1 MTTEK
6 SPCPDVRRIPIVI
19 SLDQNYYWYVKT
31 MLNSLFEKRNEHV
44 FYEIIALV
52 RGLNAGAKED
62 IAKYIASK
70 DNASIRFMEV
80 PSVYFEKYDFPI
92 YPLSEAAYYR
102 LFIPSLLPE
111 YEKIIYL
118 DIDIIVTG
126 DIAELYD
133 QELGDCYL
141 AAIPDIR
148 FNADANLRD
157 YAEIILG
164 LPKTQPYF
172 NSGIL
177 VMNLRQCREDRME
190 EKFLNLLG
198 TLKSIQYHDQCILN
212 AGCFEKTLLLDY
224 GWNFQLFDLDYL
236 IDPAAFRGD
245 VKIVHYLAE
254 KPWRHPK
261 HPNAQLWWKYHV
273 PAQGSAPVT
282 YSLTDAFT
290 RLTVNTDK

>member
-1 MTTEK
+1 MIHEN
-6 SPCPDVRRIPIVI
+6 SSCVNARRIPIVI
-19 SLDQNYYWYVKT
+19 SLDQNYYRYVKT
-31 MLNSLFEKRNEHV
+31 MFESLFEKRNERV
-44 FYEIIALV
+44 FYEIVVLV
-52 RGLNAGAKED
+52 RNLNAAARED
-62 IAKYIASK
+62 LSKYIASK
-70 DNASIRFMEV
+70 GNASIRFMEV
-80 PSVYFEKYDFPI
+80 PSVYFEKYHFPI

-133 QELGDCYL
+133 LELGDCYL

-148 FNADANLRD
+148 FNADANLRH

-177 VMNLRQCREDRME
+177 VINLRQCRKDKME
-190 EKFLNLLG
+190 KKFLNLLS
-198 TLKSIQYHDQCILN
+198 TLKFIQYHDQCILN
-212 AGCFEKTLLLDY
+212 AACFEKTLLLDY
-224 GWNFQLFDLDYL
+224 GWNFQLFNLSYL
-236 IDPAAFRGD
+236 IDPASLRGD
-245 VKIVHYLAE
+245 IKIVHFLAD
-254 KPWRHPK
+254 KPWRHPN

-273 PAQGSAPVT
+273 PTQSSALVT

-290 RLTVNTDK
+290 RITINVDQ